1 MPTNDSPQR
10 PVILRPG
17 EGRTIDLGNFQMS
30 VKASPEQTDGAFT
43 LLEAAEPPGF
53 GPPMHIHRD
62 AGEAFYV
69 LAGEYGIFLGGKEFA
84 CPAGSFIFIPAGVPH
99 GFRVGA
105 VPSRKLN
112 LYSPAAM
119 IGYFDELS
127 AALAQGDA
135 DPDVLTDIAD
145 RYGMEVIGPVPEG
158 YV

>member
-1 MPTNDSPQR
+1 MGPMGSDLR
-10 PVILRPG
+10 PIILRPG

-30 VKASPEQTDGAFT
+30 VKATAEQTDDAFT
-43 LLEAAEPPGF
+43 LLEAEEPPDF

-62 AGEAFYV
+62 ASEAFYV
-69 LAGEYGIFLGGKEFA
+69 LAGEYVIFLSGEEHP
-84 CPAGSFIFIPAGVPH
+84 CPAGSFVFIPAGVPH

-127 AALAQGDA
+127 AALTRGDA
-135 DPDVLTDIAD
+135 NPDVLADLAD

-158 YV
+158 YL

>member
-1 MPTNDSPQR
+1 MPSDPR
-10 PVILRPG
+10 PFILRPG
-17 EGRTIDLGNFQMS
+17 EGRPIDLGNFGMS
-30 VKASPEQTDGAFT
+30 VKASADQTAGAFT
-43 LLEAAEPPGF
+43 MLEADEPPGF
-53 GPPMHIHRD
+53 GPPMHIHHD

-69 LAGEYGIFLGGKEFA
+69 LAGEYIIFLGSEEHP

-127 AALAQGDA
+127 AALARGEA

-145 RYGMEVIGPVPEG
+145 RHGMEVIGPVPEG
-158 YV
+158 YL